1 LTEHLPLSYL
11 VIRSIRETN
20 YDVEE
25 TVRVEDA
32 CGAISD
38 VAVPK
43 GHENYGRNIA
53 GMTGAV
59 DERNL
64 GDEKNMANVELR
76 QVNSV

>member
-1 LTEHLPLSYL
+1 M
-11 VIRSIRETN
+11 
-20 YDVEE
+20 
-25 TVRVEDA
+25 
-32 CGAISD
+32 
-38 VAVPK
+38 AVPK